1 MKFNGRLGILTAI
14 FIATFMTSVEVT
26 IVTTAMPTII
36 SELHG
41 LELQSWVFAIYL
53 LTTAITTPIYGKL
66 SDTIGRKKIFIFGLF
81 FFLLGSGL
89 CGFAPNMM
97 TLIFFRAIQGI
108 GAGAVMPLTFTIIA
122 DLFSFEER
130 AKIMA
135 LNNTAWAISALA
147 GPLLG
152 GWIVDTLGWHW
163 VFFINVPLGL
173 ITLLLALFG
182 YKDLHE
188 KSEKLVLDWS
198 GFIALSVL
206 LISLLM
212 IFQALA
218 GNVINWLLEGAFV
231 FLFIISLIIFIR
243 AEKKA
248 IDPILNFEMFKTR
261 TFTIQILIATLLS
274 GGLIGF
280 NIYFP
285 IWLQA
290 IYRVPAFVA
299 GLALTPSSVFWM
311 LASFFVGFLMRRF
324 VAKNL
329 FAVLISLLILN
340 YLPLVFATHAFPIEA
355 FYIISGITGAVM
367 GIILTATTLLA
378 QKLVPKAMMG
388 QASSMVVLGRT
399 LGQAMM
405 TGIFGLAFSLGIN
418 AGLEKFPK
426 ITYEMVN
433 EFISTTSAK
442 EIPSLFHQSME
453 NIVLSSL
460 HYVFGLSILLCL
472 LTFAVNLLD
481 KNKVKADQIEL

>member
-66 SDTIGRKKIFIFGLF
+66 SDTIGRKRIFMFGLF
-81 FFLLGSGL
+81 FFLVGSGL
-89 CGFAPNMM
+89 CGFAPNML
-97 TLIFFRAIQGI
+97 TLIMFRAVQGI

-122 DLFSFEER
+122 DLFTFEER
-130 AKIMA
+130 ASIMA

-173 ITLLLALFG
+173 ITILLAAFG

-188 KSEKLVLDWS
+188 RKDKVLMDWM
-198 GFIALSVL
+198 GILSLSAL

-212 IFQALA
+212 VFQGLA
-218 GNVINWLLEGAFV
+218 GAVINWTFEAIFAVIFV
-231 FLFIISLIIFIR
+231 MALVIFIR

-248 IDPILNFEMFKTR
+248 ADPILNFEMFKTR
-261 TFTIQILIATLLS
+261 TFTIQILLATLLS
-274 GGLIGF
+274 GCLIGF

-299 GLALTPSSVFWM
+299 GLALTPSSVLWM
-311 LASFFVGFLMRRF
+311 IASFFVGFLMRRF
-324 VAKNL
+324 MVRPL
-329 FAVLISLLILN
+329 FAVLIGILLIS
-340 YLPLVFATHAFPIEA
+340 YIPLVFAGAKFPMFA
-355 FYIISGITGAVM
+355 FYVISGVTGAVM

-378 QKLVPKAMMG
+378 QKLVPKEMVG

-418 AGLEKFPK
+418 MGLKKFPEV
-426 ITYEMVN
+426 TYKLVN
-433 EFISTTSAK
+433 EFVSTTTSNAV
-442 EIPSLFHQSME
+442 PSGLHASLE
-453 NIVLSSL
+453 KIVLGAIHHVFWITIVLCALSFVINLFDKKVVSS
-460 HYVFGLSILLCL
+460 
-472 LTFAVNLLD
+472 D
-481 KNKVKADQIEL
+481 KI